1 MRAILAPA
9 FGDFKISRTIDKP
22 YGVPGNLADSTQLN
36 GLPGSAD
43 LTGHVVR
50 ATYALAS
57 ARHQNTQTEETI
69 IQNDESKGWVPS
81 KPILSPDGK
90 RLAVYWNRHS
100 PGLWIVSLEP
110 YAETFL
116 QPQMMPFGWS
126 PNGKQVYAVRRIES
140 QREIVTIGVV
150 SSNEVVSIATLPG
163 DVAQLGGC
171 GGCPGLPSLS
181 PDGRQIIASLAE
193 EKSDVWLMENF
204 DPSLRA
210 TKPQP

>member
-1 MRAILAPA
+1 MPA
-9 FGDFKISRTIDKP
+9 M
-22 YGVPGNLADSTQLN
+22 
-36 GLPGSAD
+36 
-43 LTGHVVR
+43 
-50 ATYALAS
+50 YALAS

-69 IQNDESKGWVPS
+69 IQNGESKGWLVS
-81 KPILSPDGK
+81 KPIFSPDGK
-90 RLAVYWNRHS
+90 RLAVYWNSLS

-110 YAETFL
+110 YSETFV
-116 QPQMMPFGWS
+116 QTQMYPFGWS
-126 PNGKQVYAVRRIES
+126 RDGKQVYAVRRIES
-140 QREIVTIGVV
+140 RREIVTIGVV
-150 SSNEVVSIATLPG
+150 SPNEVVSIATLPG